1 MHVLTYTVQVWDA
14 QIIKI
19 RDNTASAIRAAEIIS
34 SRLRDIREIR
44 QLHTDRREHEKAKE
58 IRSWSGKVFMIYYCF
73 NDNRIC
79 SLHCLNTGYVV
90 TVSILAHHTIP
101 SPTSTSGYSAARII
115 IRRWLKG
122 LKVDDSKEE
131 MHIAQGRKPKTICHN
146 CWAEHAT
153 ISMKSLF

>member
-58 IRSWSGKVFMIYYCF
+58 NKKLKWKSY
-73 NDNRIC
+73 D
-79 SLHCLNTGYVV
+79 
-90 TVSILAHHTIP
+90 IL
-101 SPTSTSGYSAARII
+101 
-115 IRRWLKG
+115 
-122 LKVDDSKEE
+122 
-131 MHIAQGRKPKTICHN
+131 
-146 CWAEHAT
+146 
-153 ISMKSLF
+153 LF